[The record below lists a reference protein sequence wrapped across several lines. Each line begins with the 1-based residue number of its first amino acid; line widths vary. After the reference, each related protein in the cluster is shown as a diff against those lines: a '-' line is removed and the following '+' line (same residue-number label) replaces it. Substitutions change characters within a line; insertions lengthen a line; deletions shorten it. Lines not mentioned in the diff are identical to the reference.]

1 MTAKADINLIL
12 FDLGNVLVKFDHSI
26 AARKLAK
33 LSKTTMSGIV
43 TQFINSGLGSLLD
56 EGKIDAR
63 EFSERVI
70 SALNLPMGV
79 DEFQKLWNEI
89 FFENPGMEDLLK
101 RLKAKY
107 PIYLISDTNPLHF
120 EFIRKKFTILEN
132 IDQFVLSYQIG
143 VKKPDPRIYFEV
155 LKRSRVKAEEVLYI
169 DDREDLVAA
178 AKKMGFS
185 AIVFKSPKSLE
196 RELDRRQ
203 VLGKENEEE
212 TA

>member
-1 MTAKADINLIL
+1 MITNNADISLIL

-26 AARKLAK
+26 VARKLAK

-43 TQFINSGLGSLLD
+43 TQFISSGLGSLLD

-79 DEFQKLWNEI
+79 DEFQKHWNEI
-89 FFENPGMEDLLK
+89 FFENPGMESLLK
-101 RLKAKY
+101 RLKEKY
-107 PIYLISDTNPLHF
+107 PVYLISDTNPLHF
-120 EFIRKKFTILEN
+120 EFIRKKFSILN
-132 IDQFVLSYQIG
+132 HIDQFFLSYEIG

-155 LKRSRVKAEEVLYI
+155 LKRSRAKAESVLYI

-178 AKKMGFS
+178 ARKMGFS
-185 AIVFKSPKSLE
+185 ALVFKSPKSLE
-196 RELDRRQ
+196 KELIRRQ
-203 VLGKENEEE
+203 VLDKKSGE
-212 TA
+212 